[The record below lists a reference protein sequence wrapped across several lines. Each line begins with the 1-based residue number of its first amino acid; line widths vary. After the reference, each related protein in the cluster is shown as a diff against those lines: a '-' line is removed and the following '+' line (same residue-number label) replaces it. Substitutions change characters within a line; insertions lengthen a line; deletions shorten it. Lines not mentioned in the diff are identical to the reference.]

1 MTFKQFFKYWSY
13 TALIWTGISTVISM
27 IAMFGI
33 KAIIDIDRSMKKAEE
48 VEED

>member
-33 KAIIDIDRSMKKAEE
+33 KAIIDRSMKKAEE

>member
-13 TALIWTGISTVISM
+13 TALIWTGISAVISM
-27 IAMFGI
+27 IAMFGT
-33 KAIIDIDRSMKKAEE
+33 KAIIDRSMKKAEE

>member
-33 KAIIDIDRSMKKAEE
+33 KACIDQSMKKTEE